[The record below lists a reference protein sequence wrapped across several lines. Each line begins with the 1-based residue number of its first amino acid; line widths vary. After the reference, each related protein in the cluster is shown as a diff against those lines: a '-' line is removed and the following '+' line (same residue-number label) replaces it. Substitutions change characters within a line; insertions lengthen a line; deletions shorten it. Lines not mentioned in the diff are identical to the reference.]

1 MDMDLVVFGLIGT
14 TVPDDGIVAR
24 PLHAALSSED
34 VSVDDA
40 HVHAV
45 RGLTTRNA
53 LRLLL
58 QSHGASR
65 AGTAAAVDR
74 IHDEVVKQSL
84 ARCGSESPLREMLGV
99 SQAFWRLR
107 QRGIKVAIV
116 TTLPRSIAET
126 IASRLGWTTRS
137 LVDAL
142 VTADDVDRGAPF
154 PDAVDVAM
162 RVTGA
167 RARSRVVTVGSSPA
181 ELQQGSAAG
190 AAIVVAVAHDAK
202 HAAEL
207 SRYPHSVQL
216 PTSALLPE
224 LLQRID
230 TREASPLAWAR

>member
-1 MDMDLVVFGLIGT
+1 MDMNLVVFGLIGT

-24 PLHAALSSED
+24 PLHAALSCED
-34 VSVDDA
+34 VSVSDA
-40 HVHAV
+40 QIDAV

-58 QSHGASR
+58 QSQGAPR
-65 AGTAAAVDR
+65 AGTAAAIDR

-84 ARCGSESPLREMLGV
+84 TRCGSESPLREVLGV

-107 QRGIKVAIV
+107 QRGIKVAVV
-116 TTLPRSIAET
+116 TGLPRTIAET
-126 IASRLGWTTRS
+126 IASRLGWRTRS

-142 VTADDVDRGAPF
+142 VTADDAARGAPF
-154 PDAVDVAM
+154 PDAMDVAM
-162 RVTGA
+162 RMTGV
-167 RARSRVVTVGSSPA
+167 RARSRVMTVGSSPA

-207 SRYPHSVQL
+207 ARYPHSVQL
-216 PTSALLPE
+216 PTSALVPE